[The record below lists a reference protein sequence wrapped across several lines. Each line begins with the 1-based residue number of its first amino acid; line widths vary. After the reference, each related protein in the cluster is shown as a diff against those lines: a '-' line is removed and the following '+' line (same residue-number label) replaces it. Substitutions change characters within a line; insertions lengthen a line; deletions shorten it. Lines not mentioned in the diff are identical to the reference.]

1 MAEKMGATSFARPA
15 HNESESYEA
24 GCKADVDQASGE
36 NATACLPSR
45 LLGNYISSSTPSSS
59 LQSSSV
65 IILTDIRETA
75 MDDESCTKIERA
87 AIFVGCGSFFFVCR
101 SPEHAPTRHFPV
113 TFDSKT
119 DSVGEFVWTL

>member
-1 MAEKMGATSFARPA
+1 MGDNKARSRER
-15 HNESESYEA
+15 NGES
-24 GCKADVDQASGE
+24 V
-36 NATACLPSR
+36 TTCLPSR
-45 LLGNYISSSTPSSS
+45 LSGNFISSSTPSLS

-65 IILTDIRETA
+65 IILTHIRETA

-119 DSVGEFVWTL
+119 GGQQ